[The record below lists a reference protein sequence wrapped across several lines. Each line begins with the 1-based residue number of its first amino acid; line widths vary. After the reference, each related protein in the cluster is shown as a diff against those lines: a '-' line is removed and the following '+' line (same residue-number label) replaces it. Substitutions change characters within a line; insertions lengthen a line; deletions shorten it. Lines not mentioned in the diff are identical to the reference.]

1 MSDPENFLSRW
12 SRRKREVA
20 DETETQTPAP
30 SKEST
35 AGLPPEAGRA
45 PDETAPAPASAAT
58 THEPPFD
65 LTSLPS
71 IDSITAET
79 DIRAFLAAGVPPALT
94 RAALRRVWV
103 ADPAIKNF
111 VGLADYD
118 WDFHTPGAI
127 AGFGPLEMD
136 ADELRRQVLRIVGQV
151 TEPKAEEPADL
162 PHSDPQPVQITGES
176 AREDSAAPSTAPSI
190 AEEEPQTISD
200 ETSSHGTVVQR
211 NKDDAALHHASKEA
225 DRPSEGG
232 RPARGRALPT

>member
-20 DETETQTPAP
+20 DETEAQTPAP

-35 AGLPPEAGRA
+35 AGPSPEAGRT
-45 PDETAPAPASAAT
+45 PGETAAAPASAGAT
-58 THEPPFD
+58 NEPPFD

-151 TEPKAEEPADL
+151 TEPKAKEPADL
-162 PHSDPQPVQITGES
+162 PQSDPQPVQITGES
-176 AREDSAAPSTAPSI
+176 ASDNTTAPSI
-190 AEEEPQTISD
+190 AEKEPQMILD
-200 ETSSHGTVVQR
+200 ETSSREPEVQR
-211 NKDDAALHHASKEA
+211 NKDDIALQHGHEEA
-225 DRPSEGG
+225 DRPSTAER
-232 RPARGRALPT
+232 RPRGRALPT

>member
-20 DETETQTPAP
+20 DETEAQTPAP

-35 AGLPPEAGRA
+35 AGPSPEAGRT
-45 PDETAPAPASAAT
+45 PGETAAAPASAGT
-58 THEPPFD
+58 TNEPPFD

-151 TEPKAEEPADL
+151 TEPKAKETADL
-162 PHSDPQPVQITGES
+162 AQSDPQPVQITGES
-176 AREDSAAPSTAPSI
+176 ASENPAAPSAAASI
-190 AEEEPQTISD
+190 AEEESQKSADVCSPGD
-200 ETSSHGTVVQR
+200 PPVQR
-211 NKDDAALHHASKEA
+211 NKDDAALQHAPQKA
-225 DRPSEGG
+225 DRPNEAE
-232 RPARGRALPT
+232 RPTRGRALPT

>member
-20 DETETQTPAP
+20 DETEAQTPAP
-30 SKEST
+30 SQEST
-35 AGLPPEAGRA
+35 AGPSPEAGRTA
-45 PDETAPAPASAAT
+45 GETAAAPASAGT
-58 THEPPFD
+58 TNEPPFD

-136 ADELRRQVLRIVGQV
+136 ADELRRQVMRIVGQV
-151 TEPKAEEPADL
+151 TEPKATETADL
-162 PHSDPQPVQITGES
+162 PQSDPQPVQITGES
-176 AREDSAAPSTAPSI
+176 ASEHSVAPSTAPSI
-190 AEEEPQTISD
+190 AEEEPPMIAD
-200 ETSSHGTVVQR
+200 ETSSHEPALQR
-211 NKDDAALHHASKEA
+211 NKDDAALQHEFKEA
-225 DRPSEGG
+225 DGPSEGG
-232 RPARGRALPT
+232 RPTRGRALPT